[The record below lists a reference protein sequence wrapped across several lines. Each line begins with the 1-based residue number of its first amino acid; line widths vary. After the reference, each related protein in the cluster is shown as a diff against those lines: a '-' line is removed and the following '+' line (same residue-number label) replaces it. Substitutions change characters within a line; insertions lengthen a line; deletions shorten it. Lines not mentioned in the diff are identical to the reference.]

1 MACISSAVSTSM
13 EIDLIQKG
21 LRQHAFRCH
30 PMMKLRHME
39 IDLIFKGIKTVQDC
53 TVHLPQARTV
63 EIDLI

>member
-1 MACISSAVSTSM
+1 MTCISSAVSTS
-13 EIDLIQKG
+13 
-21 LRQHAFRCH
+21 
-30 PMMKLRHME
+30 ME